1 MVKVKELI
9 ERGLELFS
17 RNSVGRLEKFFES
30 AKQENLDIS
39 LIDKKY
45 MKFKR
50 TKKKKRFTTIF
61 NYFTFGFSAIGR
73 MAHMAYD
80 AERKEVAANE
90 IPDGWMGLDVG
101 SKSQKINNDV
111 IMSSKTILWNGP
123 LGVFEM
129 SNFAEGTKALG
140 DSIAEATKSGAFSLV
155 GGGDS
160 VAFVKQFGYADKV
173 SYVSTGGGAML
184 ESLEGLELPGVSA
197 INK

>member
-39 LIDKKY
+39 SIDKKY

-61 NYFTFGFSAIGR
+61 NYFTFGFSAIAR

-80 AERKEVAANE
+80 AERKEEFKNERMKLQEEIKYVLANE
-90 IPDGWMGLDVG
+90 NMDDNSRELL
-101 SKSQKINNDV
+101 Q
-111 IMSSKTILWNGP
+111 IMDFYLY
-123 LGVFEM
+123 
-129 SNFAEGTKALG
+129 
-140 DSIAEATKSGAFSLV
+140 D
-155 GGGDS
+155 
-160 VAFVKQFGYADKV
+160 
-173 SYVSTGGGAML
+173 
-184 ESLEGLELPGVSA
+184 
-197 INK
+197 

>member
-17 RNSVGRLEKFFES
+17 RNSVSRLEKFFES

-73 MAHMAYD
+73 MANMAYD
-80 AERKEVAANE
+80 AERKEEFKNERMKLQEEIKDVLANE
-90 IPDGWMGLDVG
+90 NMDDNSRELL
-101 SKSQKINNDV
+101 Q
-111 IMSSKTILWNGP
+111 IMDFYLY
-123 LGVFEM
+123 
-129 SNFAEGTKALG
+129 
-140 DSIAEATKSGAFSLV
+140 D
-155 GGGDS
+155 
-160 VAFVKQFGYADKV
+160 
-173 SYVSTGGGAML
+173 
-184 ESLEGLELPGVSA
+184 
-197 INK
+197 